1 MPDYYQILGV
11 DKKATADELKKAY
24 RKLAV
29 QYHPDKNP
37 DGEEKFK
44 EIAEAYEVLSNE
56 GKRQRYDMGGMGGL
70 EGIQINPHD
79 IFKHF
84 FGGEDPFGQMFM
96 GNQMGSM
103 QGGPFG
109 MMQGGPMGM
118 GNARVQVF
126 SNMGGPC
133 GGQRIHVGH
142 RAPVVSK
149 ETTISNGQQQTKI
162 TTRYPDGRVQVQTQ
176 VSPLGGFGGANII
189 FMG

>member
-11 DKKATADELKKAY
+11 DKKASAVELKKSY

-29 QYHPDKNP
+29 KYHPDKNP

-56 GKRQRYDMGGMGGL
+56 DKRRRYDMGGMGGL

-84 FGGEDPFGQMFM
+84 FGGEDPFAQMFM

-103 QGGPFG
+103 RGGP
-109 MMQGGPMGM
+109 M

-126 SNMGGPC
+126 SNMGGPR
-133 GGQRIHVGH
+133 GDQRSHVG
-142 RAPVVSK
+142 RMVSK
-149 ETTISNGQQQTKI
+149 ETTICNGKQHTKI
-162 TTRYPDGRVQVQTQ
+162 TTRYPDGRVKVQTQ

-189 FMG
+189 FME

>member
-11 DKKATADELKKAY
+11 EKTASAEELKKAY

-29 QYHPDKNP
+29 KYHPDKNP
-37 DGEEKFK
+37 EGEEKFK

-56 GKRQRYDMGGMGGL
+56 DKRRRYDMGGMGGL

-84 FGGEDPFGQMFM
+84 FGGEDPFEQMFM

-133 GGQRIHVGH
+133 GGQRAQGG
-142 RAPVVSK
+142 RTVSK

>member
-11 DKKATADELKKAY
+11 EKTASAEELKKAY

-37 DGEEKFK
+37 EGEEKFK

-56 GKRQRYDMGGMGGL
+56 GKRRRYDMGGMGGL

-84 FGGEDPFGQMFM
+84 FGGEDPFEQMFM

-103 QGGPFG
+103 QGGP
-109 MMQGGPMGM
+109 M
-118 GNARVQVF
+118 GNAHVQVF

-133 GGQRIHVGH
+133 GGQRAQGG
-142 RAPVVSK
+142 RTVSK

-176 VSPLGGFGGANII
+176 VSPLRGFGGANII

>member
-11 DKKATADELKKAY
+11 DKKASAVELKKSY

-29 QYHPDKNP
+29 KYHPDKNP

-56 GKRQRYDMGGMGGL
+56 DKRRRYDMGGMGGL

-84 FGGEDPFGQMFM
+84 FGGEDPFAQMFM

-103 QGGPFG
+103 R
-109 MMQGGPMGM
+109 GGPMGNQMGSMRGGPM

-126 SNMGGPC
+126 SNMGGPR
-133 GGQRIHVGH
+133 GDQRSHVG
-142 RAPVVSK
+142 RMVSK
-149 ETTISNGQQQTKI
+149 ETTICNGKQHTKI
-162 TTRYPDGRVQVQTQ
+162 TTRYPDGRVKVQTQ

-189 FMG
+189 FME

>member
-56 GKRQRYDMGGMGGL
+56 GKRRRYDMGGMGGL

-84 FGGEDPFGQMFM
+84 FGGEDPFEQMFM

-109 MMQGGPMGM
+109 MMQGGPMG
-118 GNARVQVF
+118 NAHVQVF

-133 GGQRIHVGH
+133 GAQRGQ
-142 RAPVVSK
+142 VVSK
-149 ETTISNGQQQTKI
+149 ETSICNGKQQTKI
-162 TTRYPDGRVQVQTQ
+162 TTRYPDGSVQVQTQ
-176 VSPLGGFGGANII
+176 VSPLRGFGGANII